1 MDKNRLKNHK
11 HIKKEIAQLESKL
24 ADVEAALFY
33 PKIQHLSQTPGGQPA
48 EGNPQEAL
56 AIYHVELK
64 ALYDAKLVELKAEQL
79 AVEKAIEGLEPQ
91 ERTLLRLRYLDGL
104 TWEEICVKESYS
116 WAQVHRYHAEALK
129 KLKGVE

>member
-79 AVEKAIEGLEPQ
+79 AVEKAIEGLKPQ
-91 ERTLLRLRYLDGL
+91 ERTLLRRRYIDGL
-104 TWEEICVKESYS
+104 TWEQVCVEENYS
-116 WAQVHRYHAEALK
+116 WRQVHNIHSRALK
-129 KLKGVE
+129 KLERVE